1 MPLNIKPISK
11 TRLTELQQN
20 LATKKEK
27 KINALP
33 KNDPNKRCP
42 YTLKDI
48 LEIDFKE
55 IWEDANAR
63 NTDLKILQEKI
74 VSDFS
79 TNNYE
84 TILSQ
89 CDRNSR
95 NGQLILLNYIK
106 LHTIYLLAA
115 KLSECLDKECRLL
128 ANAAYKCDEDEQ
140 KEAMKRLSNIIKKLG
155 DNISEIE
162 GIVDDKTSGFSRLTS
177 LLSTEFFDGSLPFNN
192 NGYVFG
198 YWSFMDI
205 ANPIN
210 SGGPIREDLWDAA
223 IQNHNPTSP
232 NIKDLMCTPED
243 NQIILMY

>member
-1 MPLNIKPISK
+1 MPLNIKPVTK
-11 TRLTELQQN
+11 TRLTEFQQKFTTEKEN
-20 LATKKEK
+20 KKH
-27 KINALP
+27 
-33 KNDPNKRCP
+33 P

-55 IWEDANAR
+55 IWKDANAR

-95 NGQLILLNYIK
+95 NGQLILLNYVK
-106 LHTIYLLAA
+106 LHSIYVLAA
-115 KLSECLDKECRLL
+115 KLSECLDNECRSL

-177 LLSTEFFDGSLPFNN
+177 LLSTEFFDGSLPFKDIV
-192 NGYVFG
+192 YIFG
-198 YWSFMDI
+198 YWSFKDI
-205 ANPIN
+205 AGSINPIDEN
-210 SGGPIREDLWDAA
+210 LWNDA
-223 IQNHNPTSP
+223 ILNQNLIAP
-232 NIKDLMCTPED
+232 NIKDLMSTPED
-243 NQIILMY
+243 NQMIRMY

>member
-1 MPLNIKPISK
+1 MALNIKPVTK
-11 TRLTELQQN
+11 TRLTELQQKFTTEKEN
-20 LATKKEK
+20 KKH
-27 KINALP
+27 
-33 KNDPNKRCP
+33 P

-89 CDRNSR
+89 CDRNSSD
-95 NGQLILLNYIK
+95 NQLILLNYVK
-106 LHTIYLLAA
+106 LHSIYVLAA
-115 KLSECLDKECRLL
+115 KLSECLDNECRSL

-177 LLSTEFFDGSLPFNN
+177 LLSTEFFDGSLPFNDIV
-192 NGYVFG
+192 YVFG
-198 YWSFMDI
+198 NWSFKDI
-205 ANPIN
+205 AGSINPIGEN
-210 SGGPIREDLWDAA
+210 LWNDA
-223 IQNHNPTSP
+223 ILNQNLIAP
-232 NIKDLMCTPED
+232 NIKDLMSTPED
-243 NQIILMY
+243 NQMIRMY